1 MDPNGEPVATP
12 FICLYKISL
21 KMKYDS
27 LVAKDNNSLNLDLL
41 KPSVLSFW
49 SYIDSVQMLMVSSS
63 GMLAKI

>member
-1 MDPNGEPVATP
+1 MGPNGEPVATTS
-12 FICLYKISL
+12 ICLDKVSL

-27 LVAKDNNSLNLDLL
+27 LIAKDNNSLNSDLF

>member
-1 MDPNGEPVATP
+1 MSPNGEPIATP
-12 FICLYKISL
+12 SICLCKISL
-21 KMKYDS
+21 KTKYGS
-27 LVAKDNNSLNLDLL
+27 LEAKNNNSLNSDLF